1 MAPRRTAVVGAI
13 AAIALSGASACGG
26 SSTPN
31 TAPSPGPGGNGPT
44 ITITSA
50 GVSPK
55 VITVPPGA
63 QVVFVNNDGKTHWMY
78 SDPHPEHTD
87 CPPINQVGALNPG
100 QQRLTGSLNT
110 VRTCGYH
117 DHEDAANKLWQGSIV
132 IQ

>member
-1 MAPRRTAVVGAI
+1 MAPGRTVLVCAI
-13 AAIALSGASACGG
+13 AALALGWASACGG

-31 TAPSPGPGGNGPT
+31 TAPSPGGNSPT
-44 ITITSA
+44 ITITAA

-55 VITVPPGA
+55 VITVTQGA
-63 QVVFVNNDGKTHWMY
+63 QVLFINNDGKAHWMY

-87 CPPINQVGALNPG
+87 CPPINQVGALDPG
-100 QQRLTGSLNT
+100 QQRQTGNLNT

-117 DHEDAANKLWQGSIV
+117 DHEDAANRLWQGSIV